1 MRIEESK
8 GEQGLGAKCISRI
21 EQIFA
26 FEKQYFTVHQ
36 SFRKTNKKEIFYELH
51 LIGFLVSNFLKIL
64 KIELSAYGVKDKEK
78 NKNLSGLFAKLEK
91 DSKRQIEKGKIW

>member
-36 SFRKTNKKEIFYELH
+36 SFKGRQTKNEIFYELH
-51 LIGFLVSNFLKIL
+51 LIGFLVSNFFKML
-64 KIELSAYGVKDKEK
+64 KIELSA
-78 NKNLSGLFAKLEK
+78 
-91 DSKRQIEKGKIW
+91 

>member
-1 MRIEESK
+1 MSK
-8 GEQGLGAKCISRI
+8 GLAPSAFLELSKFLHLKNNISLSIKVLER
-21 EQIFA
+21 Q
-26 FEKQYFTVHQ
+26 T
-36 SFRKTNKKEIFYELH
+36 KKEIFYELH